1 MNVFEVVLVE
11 DLFSEYFAIGLR
23 EDAHLKTSSRWIRLI
38 SEKVVPRQ
46 VTYGDILNFQSFFR
60 FLLLRPS

>member
-11 DLFSEYFAIGLR
+11 DLFSEYFAIGFC

-38 SEKVVPRQ
+38 SEKIVPRQ
-46 VTYGDILNFQSFFR
+46 VAYGDILNF
-60 FLLLRPS
+60 

>member
-38 SEKVVPRQ
+38 SEKIVPRQ
-46 VTYGDILNFQSFFR
+46 VAYGDILNF
-60 FLLLRPS
+60 